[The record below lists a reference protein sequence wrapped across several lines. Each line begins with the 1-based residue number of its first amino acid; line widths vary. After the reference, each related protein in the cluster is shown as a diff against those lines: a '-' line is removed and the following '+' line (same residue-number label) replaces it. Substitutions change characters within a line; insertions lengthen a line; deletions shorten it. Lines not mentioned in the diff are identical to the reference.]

1 MNTPFVNTAIVETAI
16 VDTAVVETAVLI
28 EADNQILRLTE
39 KLGSARIA
47 DLVAQ
52 SFKIIAPFWPLKN
65 LIAVNPL
72 QGLED
77 LPFEEALPLG
87 SAYFQQATLPEPMAA
102 VNRQTIKWLQA
113 YFDDGQAT
121 LPMPLRQEG
130 LYAAWRQ
137 LAMHDACLHGNDA
150 QKLEWLSALPEN
162 PVQAIREFLLRAAI
176 APADHEQ
183 FLTLL
188 LTTLPGWA
196 SYIRYRTDWAGL
208 DSNHCHPVTQVE
220 YLALRLIITHLQWP
234 DAKELVNWH
243 HAILQKN
250 QSKSNVLTQ
259 IQQAESTYRLPL
271 LQQLAA
277 QPLKEARTPDAQL
290 VFCIDVRSEPF
301 RRALEATGDYQTL
314 GFAGFFGVPVQIT
327 DTVTGETH
335 ASCPVLLS
343 PKYTVHESPCCS
355 PAEQEN
361 DRRAYGRQTKF
372 KQLYQSLKYSFTTP
386 FALVESLGLASG
398 TWMGLRSLAPGL
410 ASRLKHSVSQSIRK
424 PMAVESSLATL
435 PLADQCA
442 FAEGALR
449 LTGLT
454 HNFAPLVVFC
464 GHGSTTQNN
473 AYATALDCGACGG
486 RHGAPNARI
495 LAGLLN
501 TTEVRT
507 YLGQKGISIPD
518 TTRFRAAEHNTTT
531 DEVSLYGD
539 DASEACQKLIKD
551 LAKARQV
558 NSTER
563 LKQMQK
569 TAVQNGGAQQTWLR
583 SQDWAQVRPEWGLAR
598 NAAFIV
604 GPRDLTAPL
613 NLQGRTFLHSYDFT
627 QDPTGSSLTTIL
639 TAPMVVAEWINTQYL
654 FSTLDNVAFGGGSK
668 ITQNITG
675 KIGIMQG
682 NSSDLMTGLPLQSVY
697 ASDEQAYHQ
706 PQRLM
711 TVVYAPRPLIDSVIQ
726 AQAVLQKLFGNGWV
740 QLACIEPEDR
750 QTYLLT
756 RNLLWQKVE

>member
-1 MNTPFVNTAIVETAI
+1 MDRAI
-16 VDTAVVETAVLI
+16 VDITV
-28 EADNQILRLTE
+28 LTE
-39 KLGSARIA
+39 ETSLNLPLAQNLSTVPVS

-52 SFKIIAPFWPLKN
+52 SFKTIAPFWPLKN

-72 QGLED
+72 QGFED
-77 LPFEEALPLG
+77 VPFEEALPLG
-87 SAYFQQATLPEPMAA
+87 RAYFQQATLPEPMEAI
-102 VNRQTIKWLQA
+102 NRQTIKWLQA
-113 YFDDGQAT
+113 FFDDGQAT
-121 LPMPLRQEG
+121 LPMPMRQDG
-130 LYAAWRQ
+130 FYTAWRQ
-137 LAMHDACLHGNDA
+137 LVIHDASLHENDE
-150 QKLEWLSALPEN
+150 QKREWLTTLPQN
-162 PVQAIREFLLRAAI
+162 PVQAIEQYLFRTGI
-176 APADHEQ
+176 APAEQ
-183 FLTLL
+183 VSFLTLL

-208 DSNHCHPVTQVE
+208 DANHPYPVNQIE
-220 YLALRLIITHLQWP
+220 YLAVRLIITRLLWP
-234 DAKELVNWH
+234 DAKALLSWH
-243 HAILQKN
+243 QA
-250 QSKSNVLTQ
+250 VLEQ
-259 IQQAESTYRLPL
+259 NRSVPDVLEKIQQAEDSYRLPL
-271 LQQLAA
+271 LEQLAA
-277 QPLKEARTPDAQL
+277 QPLTEARTPDAQL

-314 GFAGFFGVPVQIT
+314 GFAGFFGVPVQVT

-335 ASCPVLLS
+335 ASCPVLLT
-343 PKYTVHESPCCS
+343 PQHTVYESPCCS
-355 PAEQEN
+355 PAEGEH
-361 DRRAYGRQTKF
+361 DRRAYGRQTKL

-410 ASRLKHSVSQSIRK
+410 ASWLKHSVSQSIRK
-424 PMAVESSLATL
+424 PMAVTTSLDTL

-442 FAEGALR
+442 YAEGALR
-449 LTGLT
+449 LMGLT
-454 HNFAPLVVFC
+454 HHLAPLVVFC

-507 YLGQKGISIPD
+507 HLRQKGISIPD
-518 TTRFRAAEHNTTT
+518 TTRFIAAEHNTTT
-531 DEVSLYGD
+531 DDVTLFD
-539 DASEACQKLIKD
+539 DNASDVCKKLTND
-551 LAKARQV
+551 LAKARQA
-558 NSTER
+558 NSMER

-569 TAVQNGGAQQTWLR
+569 SADSSVGAPQTLLR

-604 GPRDLTAPL
+604 GPRDLTAAL
-613 NLQGRTFLHSYDFT
+613 NLQGRTFLHSYDYT
-627 QDPTGSSLTTIL
+627 QDSTASSLTTIL

-675 KIGIMQG
+675 KIGIIQG
-682 NSSDLMTGLPLQSVY
+682 NASDLMTGLPLQSVY
-697 ASDEQAYHQ
+697 ASDELAYHQ

-711 TVVYAPRPLIDSVIQ
+711 TVVYAPRPLIDTVIQ
-726 AQAVLQKLFGNGWV
+726 AQPVLQKLFGNAWV
-740 QLACIEPEDR
+740 QLACIEPEER

-756 RNLLWQKVE
+756 RDLTWQKAI